1 MSSKFVQ
8 RCIDCVLIQHKVS
21 HSDLAPSLFFF
32 CFPTRFFVIK
42 SLRLDVMIHLEVIVL
57 LQVQARVSR
66 LRRRRRRKKT
76 TLVVPMKYATSEEA
90 VKLKVSRL
98 ARPK

>member
-1 MSSKFVQ
+1 M
-8 RCIDCVLIQHKVS
+8 
-21 HSDLAPSLFFF
+21 
-32 CFPTRFFVIK
+32 IK
-42 SLRLDVMIHLEVIVL
+42 SLRLEVMIHLEVIVL

-66 LRRRRRRKKT
+66 LRRRRRKKKT

>member
-1 MSSKFVQ
+1 M
-8 RCIDCVLIQHKVS
+8 
-21 HSDLAPSLFFF
+21 
-32 CFPTRFFVIK
+32 IK

-57 LQVQARVSR
+57 LHVQARVSR
-66 LRRRRRRKKT
+66 LRRRRRKKT
-76 TLVVPMKYATSEEA
+76 TLVVLMKYATSEEA